1 MTRTYVILNQEQ
13 LNTCNY
19 LLDNNA
25 SLVTRTTVTIDQTN
39 NLHTIGG
46 QNIPAEQ
53 IRDYRANR
61 LENSHEVD
69 NVIAYTANIPVSPSE
84 DNATSLND
92 TLRQTII
99 TFSSEQRIRLE
110 NAGIAENDII
120 ETESIANI
128 IETAVEGFIETT
140 SSDMQYALRVFNSMS
155 NINSNSNNNVIVH
168 NTDHLFYLNSLN
180 NFSENLNRQISAT
193 MIHIPG
199 GTLASRILNIFL
211 ALGTPFMRF
220 IYSRFLELSSF
231 NVIELSGFMN
241 LSTQQFFVL
250 LRHFLS
256 GLFILFLGL
265 DYFVSID
272 LNTFI
277 LALRSAT
284 ISVNLLL
291 NILSSYSIL
300 MEPRQLSENLT
311 NSFRR
316 VTNFTSERNQNFW
329 AFLRS
334 FYLPLDSYIRYFLR
348 FPLVAGGTIA
358 ATTFI
363 IQIMQFTRSFDNLP
377 LLRERVGP
385 VTNFVRHLQSAIV
398 DFLRRFR
405 HY

>member
-84 DNATSLND
+84 DNAASLND

-168 NTDHLFYLNSLN
+168 NTGHLFYLT
-180 NFSENLNRQISAT
+180 FFQV
-193 MIHIPG
+193 
-199 GTLASRILNIFL
+199 IL
-211 ALGTPFMRF
+211 
-220 IYSRFLELSSF
+220 Y
-231 NVIELSGFMN
+231 
-241 LSTQQFFVL
+241 
-250 LRHFLS
+250 
-256 GLFILFLGL
+256 
-265 DYFVSID
+265 
-272 LNTFI
+272 
-277 LALRSAT
+277 
-284 ISVNLLL
+284 
-291 NILSSYSIL
+291 
-300 MEPRQLSENLT
+300 
-311 NSFRR
+311 
-316 VTNFTSERNQNFW
+316 
-329 AFLRS
+329 
-334 FYLPLDSYIRYFLR
+334 
-348 FPLVAGGTIA
+348 
-358 ATTFI
+358 
-363 IQIMQFTRSFDNLP
+363 
-377 LLRERVGP
+377 
-385 VTNFVRHLQSAIV
+385 
-398 DFLRRFR
+398 
-405 HY
+405 